1 MPAKNATDLMEIW
14 VTNLLDF
21 YFLNYWVLGSDVSN
35 APKNVKEMEKWVGEL
50 STELSL
56 V

>member
-1 MPAKNATDLMEIW
+1 M
-14 VTNLLDF
+14 
-21 YFLNYWVLGSDVSN
+21 SN

-56 V
+56 VQIRVEARTILEIKVSHILPIGGVL